1 MRITSLS
8 KKIIFAHGHY
18 VTFFFSLLLRIHKN
32 RTTENPTSKLSFE
45 VIGGQTSRDYYR
57 QLYEMAFAA
66 AIMPSTFPKQLNK
79 YCT

>member
-8 KKIIFAHGHY
+8 KKVIFAHGHY
-18 VTFFFSLLLRIHKN
+18 VTFFFFLLRIHKN
-32 RTTENPTSKLSFE
+32 RTTKKPTSKLSFE
-45 VIGGQTSRDYYR
+45 VIGSQISRDYYG